1 MLPTCLLRLKHS
13 QPSAAGAAHLVTR
26 PSAKSGDTVWLV
38 PWRAMLSSQRVGLFT
53 KSTGDISTSG

>member
-1 MLPTCLLRLKHS
+1 MTLCQALR
-13 QPSAAGAAHLVTR
+13 AAHLVTR

-53 KSTGDISTSG
+53 KSTGDMSTRG